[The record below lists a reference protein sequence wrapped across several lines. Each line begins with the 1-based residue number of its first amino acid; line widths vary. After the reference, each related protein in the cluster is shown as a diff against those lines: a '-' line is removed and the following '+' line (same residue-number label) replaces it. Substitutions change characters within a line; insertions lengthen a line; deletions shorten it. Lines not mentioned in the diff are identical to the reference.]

1 VSLPNSFREQTFGN
15 IRFLQGAK
23 VPKQELEEI
32 RVKITDLDSQLLSL
46 LSERQGLTNQVAETK
61 IKNHIPVR
69 DQAREE
75 QLLVRLIKQGQTF
88 GLDPHYVTQLFHVI
102 IEDSVLNQQAMLA
115 RWANPSSEKPL
126 NRVAFLGDKGS
137 YSYLATQK
145 YFSRRPG
152 ELLEIGCQSFAEIIN
167 KVESGEADYA
177 VLPIENTSSGS
188 INEVYDQL
196 QHTRL
201 SIVGELTHPIKHALL
216 VSEGVDSNESGKIKT
231 LYAHP
236 QVFAQC
242 SHFLAELG
250 NVEVKPCDS
259 TSAAMMIVN
268 EMNSNE
274 VAAIGSEAGG
284 ALYGLK
290 AIKSNLANQKENHSR
305 FIVVA
310 SDSVKVPLQ
319 VPAKTTLIMS
329 TVQKPGALVEA
340 LLVLKENQINMTKLE
355 SRPIT
360 GNPWEEMFYLDVE
373 GNIEDGPM
381 QQAMEALRGMT
392 RYFKVLGCYPVEE
405 VSPTKVAAVNALM
418 E

>member
-1 VSLPNSFREQTFGN
+1 MPTDALSPLREAIT
-15 IRFLQGAK
+15 R
-23 VPKQELEEI
+23 VDTELL
-32 RVKITDLDSQLLSL
+32 RL
-46 LSERQGLTNQVAETK
+46 LSERRELTNQVAETK
-61 IKNHIPVR
+61 IEHHIPVR
-69 DQAREE
+69 DQRREE
-75 QLLVRLIKQGQTF
+75 QLLVRLIKEGKRV
-88 GLDPHYVTQLFHVI
+88 GLDPHYVTQIFHAI
-102 IEDSVLNQQAMLA
+102 IEDSVLNQQALLA
-115 RWANPSSEKPL
+115 ERANPGSALPL

-152 ELLEIGCQSFAEIIN
+152 ELLEIGCQSFSEIVK
-167 KVESGEADYA
+167 KVENNEADYA

-196 QHTRL
+196 QHTSL
-201 SIVGELTHPIKHALL
+201 SIVGELTHPIKHSMLVACETAL
-216 VSEGVDSNESGKIKT
+216 SSIKV

-259 TSAAMMIVN
+259 TSTAMLTVS
-268 EMNSNE
+268 ESNDPTI
-274 VAAIGSEAGG
+274 AAIGSEAGG
-284 ALYGLK
+284 ALYGLS
-290 AIKSNLANQKENHSR
+290 AIRSNLANQKENHSR
-305 FIVVA
+305 FIVV
-310 SDSVKVPLQ
+310 SRKSVSVPLQ

-340 LLVLKENQINMTKLE
+340 LLVLKNNSINMTKLE

-360 GNPWEEMFYLDVE
+360 GNPWEEMFYVDVD
-373 GNIEDGPM
+373 GNTADGPM
-381 QQAMEALRGMT
+381 QNALEHLAGIT
-392 RYFKVLGCYPVEE
+392 RYLKVLGCYPSEE
-405 VSPTKVAAVNALM
+405 ISPTRVAAVNALA

>member
-1 VSLPNSFREQTFGN
+1 MQHHALKPLRE
-15 IRFLQGAK
+15 A
-23 VPKQELEEI
+23 
-32 RVKITDLDSQLLSL
+32 ITSIDTKLLNL
-46 LSERQGLTNQVAETK
+46 VSERRHLTNQVAETK
-61 IKNHIPVR
+61 IAHHIPVR
-69 DQAREE
+69 DQKREE
-75 QLLVRLIKQGQTF
+75 QLLVRLIKEGKKF
-88 GLDPHYVTQLFHVI
+88 ELDPHYVTQLFHVI

-115 RWANPSSEKPL
+115 DRANPGRSLPL

-152 ELLEIGCQSFAEIIN
+152 DLLEIGCQSFAEIIK
-167 KVESGEADYA
+167 KVENNDADYA

-196 QHTRL
+196 QHTSL
-201 SIVGELTHPIKHALL
+201 NIVGELTHPIRHSLL
-216 VSEGVDSNESGKIKT
+216 VSTETTLANIKV

-259 TSAAMMIVN
+259 TSAAMLLVSESADCN
-268 EMNSNE
+268 A
-274 VAAIGSEAGG
+274 AAIGSEAGG
-284 ALYGLK
+284 SLYGLS

-305 FIVVA
+305 FIVVSRQA
-310 SDSVKVPLQ
+310 VNVPLQ
-319 VPAKTTLIMS
+319 VPAKTTLVIS

-340 LLVLKENQINMTKLE
+340 LIVLKQNKINMTKLE

-360 GNPWEEMFYLDVE
+360 GNPWEEMFYIDVE
-373 GNIEDGPM
+373 GNLQDGPM
-381 QQAMEALRGMT
+381 QNAVDNLRAIT
-392 RYFKVLGCYPVEE
+392 RYLKILGCYPSEE
-405 VSPTKVAAVNALM
+405 ISPTRVAAVNALA

>member
-1 VSLPNSFREQTFGN
+1 MVTDALND
-15 IRFLQGAK
+15 IRQAIS
-23 VPKQELEEI
+23 EI
-32 RVKITDLDSQLLSL
+32 DSQVLALLAK
-46 LSERQGLTNQVAETK
+46 RQGLTNHVAETK
-61 IKNHIPVR
+61 IKHHIPVR
-69 DQAREE
+69 DQKREE
-75 QLLVRLIKQGQTF
+75 QLLLSLIKQGQQH
-88 GLDPHYVTQLFHVI
+88 GLDPHYVTQLFHVV

-115 RWANPSSEKPL
+115 QRANPESALPL

-152 ELLEIGCQSFAEIIN
+152 ELMEIGCQSFADIIN
-167 KVESGEADYA
+167 KVETNEADYA

-196 QHTRL
+196 QHTHL
-201 SIVGELTHPIKHALL
+201 SIIGELTHPIKHAMLTAC
-216 VSEGVDSNESGKIKT
+216 DTDIAQIKV

-259 TSAAMMIVN
+259 TSAAMLAVA
-268 EMNSNE
+268 EANSPV

-284 ALYGLK
+284 ALYGLNV
-290 AIKSNLANQKENHSR
+290 IKSNLANQKENHSR

-310 SDSVKVPLQ
+310 RKPVKVPLQ
-319 VPAKTTLIMS
+319 VPSKTTFIMS
-329 TVQKPGALVEA
+329 TVQKPGALVDA
-340 LLVLKENQINMTKLE
+340 LLILKDKDINMTKLE
-355 SRPIT
+355 SRPIN
-360 GNPWEEMFYLDVE
+360 GNPWEEMFYIDVE

-381 QQAMEALRGMT
+381 QQAIEELSATT
-392 RYFKVLGCYPVEE
+392 RYCKVLGCYPSEE
-405 VSPTKVAAVNALM
+405 ISPTKVAAVNALIK
-418 E
+418 

>member
-1 VSLPNSFREQTFGN
+1 M
-15 IRFLQGAK
+15 K
-23 VPKQELEEI
+23 ELEQLRED
-32 RVKITDLDSQLLSL
+32 ITSIDSQLLEL
-46 LSERQGLTNQVAETK
+46 LAKRQRCTTKVAETK
-61 IKNHIPVR
+61 IQHHIPVR
-69 DQAREE
+69 DHNREE
-75 QLLVRLIKQGQTF
+75 QLLVRLIKQAKEH
-88 GLDPHYVTQLFHVI
+88 GLDAHFVTQVFHVI
-102 IEDSVLNQQAMLA
+102 IEDSVLNQQALLA
-115 RWANPSSEKPL
+115 ERANPGSSLPL

-152 ELLEIGCQSFAEIIN
+152 ELMEIGCQSFADIIK
-167 KVESGEADYA
+167 KVETNEADYA

-201 SIVGELTHPIKHALL
+201 SIIGELTHPIKHAML
-216 VSEGVDSNESGKIKT
+216 VATDTELSQLKV

-250 NVEVKPCDS
+250 NIEVKPCDS
-259 TSAAMMIVN
+259 TSAAMLKVN
-268 EMNSNE
+268 ELQSPYA
-274 VAAIGSEAGG
+274 AAIGSEAGG
-284 ALYGLK
+284 ALYGLT

-310 SDSVKVPLQ
+310 RNSVKVPLQ
-319 VPAKTTLIMS
+319 VPAKTTLVMS

-340 LLVLKENQINMTKLE
+340 LLVLRENAINMSKLE

-373 GNIEDGPM
+373 GNIQDGPM
-381 QQAMEALRGMT
+381 QKALEELKATT
-392 RYFKVLGCYPVEE
+392 RYFKVLGCYPSEE
-405 VSPTKVAAVNALM
+405 ISPTKVAAVNALAD
-418 E
+418 

>member
-1 VSLPNSFREQTFGN
+1 MS
-15 IRFLQGAK
+15 
-23 VPKQELEEI
+23 ELNHL
-32 RVKITDLDSQLLSL
+32 RTQITALDGKLLNL
-46 LSERQGLTNQVAETK
+46 LADRQKLTNQVAETK
-61 IKNHIPVR
+61 IKHQIPVR
-69 DQAREE
+69 DQKREE
-75 QLLVRLIKQGQTF
+75 QLLVKLIKQGKDF

-102 IEDSVLNQQAMLA
+102 IEDSVLNQQALLA
-115 RWANPSSEKPL
+115 ERANPGSNLPL

-152 ELLEIGCQSFAEIIN
+152 ELMELGCQSFNEIIK
-167 KVESGEADYA
+167 KVENNEADYA

-188 INEVYDQL
+188 INDVYDQL
-196 QHTRL
+196 QHTSL
-201 SIVGELTHPIKHALL
+201 SIIGELTHPIKHALL
-216 VSEGVDSNESGKIKT
+216 VHEETDISKIKT

-242 SHFLAELG
+242 SHFLAELS

-259 TSAAMMIVN
+259 TSAAMMLVN
-268 EMNSNE
+268 ELQSE
-274 VAAIGSEAGG
+274 SAAAIGSEAGG
-284 ALYGLK
+284 ALYGLH

-310 SDSVKVPLQ
+310 RHSVKVPLQ
-319 VPAKTTLIMS
+319 VPAKTTIVMS

-340 LLVLKENQINMTKLE
+340 LLILKTQDINMTKLE

-373 GNIEDGPM
+373 GNIQDGPM
-381 QQAMEALRGMT
+381 QQALEELQATT
-392 RYFKVLGCYPVEE
+392 RYFKILGCYPTEE
-405 VSPTKVAAVNALM
+405 ISPTKVAAVNALASDN
-418 E
+418 

>member
-1 VSLPNSFREQTFGN
+1 M
-15 IRFLQGAK
+15 
-23 VPKQELEEI
+23 PKQELEAL
-32 RVKITDLDSQLLSL
+32 RVKITDLDSQLLQL
-46 LSERQGLTNQVAETK
+46 LADRQKLTNQVAETK
-61 IKNHIPVR
+61 VKNHIPVR
-69 DQAREE
+69 DQKREE
-75 QLLVRLIKQGQTF
+75 QLLVRLIKQGKNV
-88 GLDPHYVTQLFHVI
+88 GLDPHYVTQLFHVV

-115 RWANPSSEKPL
+115 QWANPGSALPL

-145 YFSRRPG
+145 YFARRPG
-152 ELLEIGCQSFAEIIN
+152 ELLEMGCSSFAEIIK
-167 KVESGEADYA
+167 KVETNEADYA

-188 INEVYDQL
+188 INEVFDQL

-201 SIVGELTHPIKHALL
+201 NIIGELTHPIKHALL
-216 VSEGVDSNESGKIKT
+216 VADGLEVDIKSIKT

-259 TSAAMMIVN
+259 TSAAMITVN
-268 EMNSNE
+268 ELNSPH

-284 ALYGLK
+284 NLYGLC

-310 SDSVKVPLQ
+310 SKPVKVPLQ

-329 TVQKPGALVEA
+329 TVQQPGALVEA
-340 LLVLKENQINMTKLE
+340 LLILKENRINMTKLE

-381 QQAMEALRGMT
+381 QTAMEALRGMT